1 MSEAATSAS
10 WLRDVVKRVNRDL
23 PLVDVRTGTS
33 LIDTETMFVRV
44 GSTMTAWLGGIALL
58 LGLVGLS
65 GVLGHMVTSR
75 TREIGIRIA
84 LGAGRRRV
92 LRMIMVDGLWPVA
105 LGLVAGIA
113 ASFAVAQL
121 LRGTISRLGGI
132 PTFALVLIPLLLI
145 AASLIACALPA
156 RRAAGVDP
164 NVALREL

>member
-1 MSEAATSAS
+1 
-10 WLRDVVKRVNRDL
+10 
-23 PLVDVRTGTS
+23 
-33 LIDTETMFVRV
+33 
-44 GSTMTAWLGGIALL
+44 
-58 LGLVGLS
+58 
-65 GVLGHMVTSR
+65 MVTSR

-113 ASFAVAQL
+113 ASFAIAQL